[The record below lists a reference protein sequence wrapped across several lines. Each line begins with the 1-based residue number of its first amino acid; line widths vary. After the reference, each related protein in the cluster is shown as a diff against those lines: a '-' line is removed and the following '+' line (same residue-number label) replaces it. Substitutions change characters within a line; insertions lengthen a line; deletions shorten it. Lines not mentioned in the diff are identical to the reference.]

1 MNKTFSV
8 LYIYDLLLEGKH
20 FQSSDLPCVLNC
32 SLRTAKRYISA
43 VKDYVEKNHEG
54 KVVKYSARDKSYCLM
69 DK

>member
-43 VKDYVEKNHEG
+43 VKDYVEKTM
-54 KVVKYSARDKSYCLM
+54 KVKLLNIALEIKATA
-69 DK
+69 